1 MPADGRAP
9 RAFTLTELLA
19 VLAIVLVVVAG
30 SIGVWLALAESV
42 GPGQAATV
50 VQAMLAGARD
60 YAVTNNVMTRVVFKN
75 DLADVERGTEMYF
88 EYDADRN
95 PAEPNW
101 ERVPRRRSEYAG
113 SQVFVLS
120 GAPDLSSVTV
130 PSVAANAEN
139 PAASDVAAWQTYRD
153 NVSKA
158 LAQHAFSSVDTNGY
172 VGPDTNFKSDQ
183 EKFYV
188 TFDATGTLA
197 LDLNPGEANPTMLTI
212 VQVPG
217 AGRRVGEYRFYILN
231 ANTGTQLVFE

>member
-1 MPADGRAP
+1 V
-9 RAFTLTELLA
+9 FENSLA
-19 VLAIVLVVVAG
+19 
-30 SIGVWLALAESV
+30 
-42 GPGQAATV
+42 
-50 VQAMLAGARD
+50 
-60 YAVTNNVMTRVVFKN
+60 NVEN
-75 DLADVERGTEMYF
+75 GTTMYF

-95 PAEPNW
+95 PAEPEW
-101 ERVPRRRSEYAG
+101 QRIPRRRSEYAG